1 MSDPI
6 LRYIREVCATVRL
19 HSSDSLFCPKTD
31 RTSLGSARLM
41 RYVAPEA
48 DAIEISSECEF
59 AKYIRRSYPINN
71 TVTICAADDS
81 ACALF
86 CKRLVLM
93 VGLEEAMSF
102 IREEDMCEFSAQC
115 SVPKADADMT
125 IRQKVESCAR
135 RITNSLL
142 DNAKHDVSL
151 ASNATDRNVRCS
163 LALDTI
169 DEEAIGE
176 VNFGK
181 TYVSNQSIFELEE
194 ACQITRDARDDD
206 GEN

>member
-1 MSDPI
+1 MSDLV

-48 DAIEISSECEF
+48 DAIEISNEYEF
-59 AKYIRRSYPINN
+59 ATFVRRSYPIND
-71 TVTICAADDS
+71 TVTLCAADDS

-86 CKRLVLM
+86 CKRLVSM
-93 VGLEEAMSF
+93 VGVEDATSF
-102 IREEDMCEFSAQC
+102 IREEDMCEFSDQFSA
-115 SVPKADADMT
+115 SKADTDMT
-125 IRQKVESCAR
+125 IRQKFESCAR

-142 DNAKHDVSL
+142 DSAKHDVSL
-151 ASNATDRNVRCS
+151 ASNATDRNVCCG

-181 TYVSNQSIFELEE
+181 TDVSNQPLSELEE
-194 ACQITRDARDDD
+194 AHQITRDARDGD
-206 GEN
+206 GVN